1 MECRPFVC
9 MENIKIFIARFF
21 GMFISVKTMEFDRR
35 WTEKKLFSWL
45 WLLCDNT
52 CVDSNMFTVPSTFP
66 CKLWLAVDIS
76 GTNVWLN
83 CIFRDLTLFK
93 DKINT
98 DLLSNWGFHY
108 TAIKYHMLRYNVIN
122 LIPTVLPIFFF
133 RCFAVLPICIVV
145 SRYFWENTL
154 IATLLQYRP
163 R

>member
-1 MECRPFVC
+1 M
-9 MENIKIFIARFF
+9 
-21 GMFISVKTMEFDRR
+21 
-35 WTEKKLFSWL
+35 
-45 WLLCDNT
+45 
-52 CVDSNMFTVPSTFP
+52 
-66 CKLWLAVDIS
+66 
-76 GTNVWLN
+76 N

-145 SRYFWENTL
+145 SIYFWENTL
-154 IATLLQYRP
+154 IAYASSISPEISVYGTAFKLFRKKCRAHRRHSDTSRSLFGGRYFQLRNAAQIDESFSVWDVETVFISIVIVLQTGFH
-163 R
+163 